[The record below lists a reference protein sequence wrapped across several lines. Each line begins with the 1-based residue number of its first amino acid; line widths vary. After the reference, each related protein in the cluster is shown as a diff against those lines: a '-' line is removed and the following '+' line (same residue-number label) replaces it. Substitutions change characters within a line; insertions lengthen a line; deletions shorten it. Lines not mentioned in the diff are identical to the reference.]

1 MVLGL
6 LVAVW
11 MARIRWPFALPK
23 RDERRDGANDIDR
36 RFQCVRIQRN
46 ASGDPLGGE
55 LQAQRNHTDAE
66 AAPSGFYRARHQ
78 NEAAPWPVTPNSAKD
93 SLPPSPCFGKKPHY
107 ILSAGRDGRKHP
119 RFIVVRE

>member
-1 MVLGL
+1 
-6 LVAVW
+6 
-11 MARIRWPFALPK
+11 MARIRWPFAIPK

-66 AAPSGFYRARHQ
+66 AAPSGFYRARHR
-78 NEAAPWPVTPNSAKD
+78 NEAAPWPVIPNSAED
-93 SLPPSPCFGKKPHY
+93 GLPPSPCFGKNRMTYYPPTGM
-107 ILSAGRDGRKHP
+107 IENTRVLSSYANSSA
-119 RFIVVRE
+119 